1 MKYVPVGRIMSAHG
15 IKGEVRFRYYNDE
28 KEVLYRYTSF
38 FVKSDDGWMRLQP
51 TGINLHKG
59 VFRIKFR
66 GLDKLGDIS
75 FLMNRE
81 LFVEEGDLP
90 GLVENEYYEYQL
102 VGLDVLGENDESLG
116 KVAAIIHT
124 GANDCLVVKGDQ
136 EILVP
141 MIEDYIL
148 AIDLDKGFISVR
160 AVDYSS

>member
-1 MKYVPVGRIMSAHG
+1 MKYVPVGRIISAHG

-28 KEVLYRYTSF
+28 KEVFYGYTSF
-38 FVKSDDGWMRLQP
+38 LVKNDDGWMHLQP

-66 GLDKLGDIS
+66 GLDKLGNVS
-75 FLMNRE
+75 FLINRE

-90 GLVENEYYEYQL
+90 GLDEDEYYEYQL
-102 VGLDVLGENDESLG
+102 VGLDVLGENDENLG
-116 KVAAIIHT
+116 KVADIIHT
-124 GANDCLVVKGDQ
+124 GANDCLVVRGDQ
-136 EILVP
+136 EILIP

-160 AVDYSS
+160 VVDYSS